1 MENSSQ
7 NSSQQNSLMFP
18 RVAHNYADLGYY
30 PTDDATV
37 MGVCQRLDTR
47 FEKIRIFAQSLLKIA
62 PSRARFAMPR
72 CYI

>member
-37 MGVCQRLDTR
+37 KGICQRLDTR
-47 FEKIRIFAQSLLKIA
+47 FEKVRIFDPCCGTGKALADIA
-62 PSRARFAMPR
+62 
-72 CYI
+72 